1 MNLEEKIAYL
11 GREYKLAGEALFD
24 VNAGE
29 EADML
34 DDSVYQSL
42 KESFATGYGLGALSI
57 LRQTFIKEEEESK
70 IITRNPQIF
79 KG

>member
-11 GREYKLAGEALFD
+11 VEEYKLAGEALFD

-42 KESFATGYGLGALSI
+42 KESFATGYSLGALSI
-57 LRQTFIKEEEESK
+57 LRQTFTKEEEESK